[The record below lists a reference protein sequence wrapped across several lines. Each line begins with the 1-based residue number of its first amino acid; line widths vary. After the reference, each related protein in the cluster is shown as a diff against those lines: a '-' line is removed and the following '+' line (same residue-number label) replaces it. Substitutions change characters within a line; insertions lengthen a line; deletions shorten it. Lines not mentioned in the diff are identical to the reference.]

1 MVGTLVGLVAMLFAM
16 GASSGDAGGSED
28 PAAKLG
34 QAMGVA
40 LITTFYGALFA
51 NLFFIPVAA
60 KLRSRIEKRNI
71 TQNMIIDGVIML
83 KVKKHP
89 ILVREFL
96 NSYLAPRDRVYED

>member
-16 GASSGDAGGSED
+16 GSTPGEGAGDAD

-51 NLFFIPVAA
+51 NLFFIPIAA

-71 TQNMIIDGVIML
+71 TQNMIIDGVLML

>member
-1 MVGTLVGLVAMLFAM
+1 
-16 GASSGDAGGSED
+16 
-28 PAAKLG
+28 
-34 QAMGVA
+34 MGVA